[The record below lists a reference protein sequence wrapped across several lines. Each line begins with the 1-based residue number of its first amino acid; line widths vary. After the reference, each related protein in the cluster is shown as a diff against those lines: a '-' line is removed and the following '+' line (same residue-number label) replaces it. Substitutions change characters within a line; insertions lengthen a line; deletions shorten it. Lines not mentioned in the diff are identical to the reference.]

1 MAWNIAS
8 KIVHRVVTIDENHT
22 VLDAATLMAEEFVGS
37 ALITSSSKITG
48 VFTERDLMMRVVGRK
63 RDPENVKIK
72 DVMTKNMVTVS
83 PKDTANHCLNLMKEH
98 RCRHLLVFDNEE
110 FIGIV
115 SLRDMVAL
123 LMEEKEALIA
133 YLHQYMLAIR
143 YIHTGD
149 DCTILFAVFNR
160 VLDQVQ

>member
-48 VFTERDLMMRVVGRK
+48 VFTERDLTTRRRSEARSGERK
-63 RDPENVKIK
+63 DQGCDDEKYGHRE
-72 DVMTKNMVTVS
+72 S
-83 PKDTANHCLNLMKEH
+83 EGCCNHCLNLMKEH

-133 YLHQYMLAIR
+133 YLHQYISS
-143 YIHTGD
+143 
-149 DCTILFAVFNR
+149 
-160 VLDQVQ
+160 